1 MLNRRQI
8 LRAVLKRK
16 DQQKDRTG
24 RVSGGGGGSSK
35 TGPYYTLER
44 GETDG
49 VSGKY
54 GFAMNINNSDGTLS
68 SSITNTALNGN
79 DVSSSIDT
87 MEQER
92 KDHKEF
98 NESKSEYLAK
108 NSKLARDVGVD
119 INGNDH
125 AVMMHAYQAVPSFQD
140 DPKSRSKTIPR
151 LDSKEMEGIES
162 TRAREASI
170 PQRPKVTINRE
181 VRCCFV
187 PSRVELMPLLD
198 DLYWASEDYDNFK
211 RDAIQELRTLLMS
224 GTYTAK
230 EAKAILYQPLTE
242 SHMQTLQLDAKRGNS
257 SKTSDETAK
266 KMTLSIRRND
276 SVELFK
282 ECYKH
287 SSTECASP
295 DDIKCLN
302 PSISSDSS
310 DSLTSCKSAKAAEKD
325 LVQALYLRRND
336 SVTLLKNLQQT
347 ESSDSD
353 EAQSPLMFKE
363 EMDDMEMTHTYTSG
377 VCV

>member
-211 RDAIQELRTLLMS
+211 RDAIQEASCTYCKIEERWEDRGRT
-224 GTYTAK
+224 
-230 EAKAILYQPLTE
+230 
-242 SHMQTLQLDAKRGNS
+242 
-257 SKTSDETAK
+257 
-266 KMTLSIRRND
+266 
-276 SVELFK
+276 
-282 ECYKH
+282 
-287 SSTECASP
+287 
-295 DDIKCLN
+295 
-302 PSISSDSS
+302 
-310 DSLTSCKSAKAAEKD
+310 
-325 LVQALYLRRND
+325 
-336 SVTLLKNLQQT
+336 
-347 ESSDSD
+347 
-353 EAQSPLMFKE
+353 
-363 EMDDMEMTHTYTSG
+363 
-377 VCV
+377 